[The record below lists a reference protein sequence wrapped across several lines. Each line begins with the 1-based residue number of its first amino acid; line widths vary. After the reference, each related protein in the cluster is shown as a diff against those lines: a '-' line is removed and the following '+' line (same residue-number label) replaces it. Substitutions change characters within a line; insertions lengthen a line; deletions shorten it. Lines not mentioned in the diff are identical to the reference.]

1 LIIYEVTIYA
11 NVYKKKIID
20 QASEG
25 TINSAL
31 VFAYIGS
38 IVFLLLGVAGLYGSL
53 KGGKGKKG
61 NKCLLGLY
69 SIGIILFFFVFFAGT
84 LVFFLGP
91 KAIFFDK
98 CDAGGA

>member
-1 LIIYEVTIYA
+1 VTIYA

-31 VFAYIGS
+31 AFAYIGS
-38 IVFLLLGVAGLYGSL
+38 IVFLLLGIAGLYGSL

-61 NKCLLGLY
+61 NPCLLGLY
-69 SIGIILFFFVFFAGT
+69 SIGVILFFFIFFSAT
-84 LVFFLGP
+84 LIFFLGP
-91 KAIFFDK
+91 KTIFSST
-98 CDAGGA
+98 CDGGAADSLNM